1 MSNDYPG
8 ISRQLSSAIPIPA
21 LIVVTM
27 ALVRNRIRP

>member
-1 MSNDYPG
+1 MSNDHLG
-8 ISRQLSSAIPIPA
+8 IFIQLSNAIPIPA